1 MHYGFEWDEKKARL
15 NEEKHGVTFDEAT
28 SCFGDV
34 FAIESFD
41 VDHSAAEDRF
51 ALIGMSEKKRI
62 VVVAFTLRDGNT
74 IRVISARQATRK
86 ERKEYE
92 EQTP

>member
-1 MHYGFEWDEKKARL
+1 VHYRFEWDEEKARL

-28 SCFGDV
+28 SCFRDV

-41 VDHSAAEDRF
+41 VDHSADEDRF
-51 ALIGMSEKKRI
+51 ALIGMSEKERI
-62 VVVAFTLRDGNT
+62 VVVAFTLRDGST